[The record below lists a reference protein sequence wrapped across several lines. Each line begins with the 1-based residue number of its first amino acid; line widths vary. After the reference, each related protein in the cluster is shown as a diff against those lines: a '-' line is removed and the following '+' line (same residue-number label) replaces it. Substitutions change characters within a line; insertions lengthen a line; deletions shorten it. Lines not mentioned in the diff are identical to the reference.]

1 MRVND
6 MAKKKKEKFESIRT
20 SHVDGDD
27 LVMDSLFAKIKLS
40 EKKEKENVEKEK
52 QA

>member
-1 MRVND
+1 

-27 LVMDSLFAKIKLS
+27 LIMDNLFAKIKLS
-40 EKKEKENVEKEK
+40 EKKEEQTAEKEK